1 MRRAS
6 CPVVTHLL
14 LLLLLLLL
22 VIVTEVL
29 CLRRH
34 VDMLIRAMTS
44 RHDQDARHGPARPP
58 ARPLAGRDREKTDYK
73 RQISAEAPATNRQAS
88 GKR

>member
-14 LLLLLLLL
+14 LLLV

-34 VDMLIRAMTS
+34 VDMLLIRTMTS
-44 RHDQDARHGPARPP
+44 RHDQDARHGHARPP
-58 ARPLAGRDREKTDYK
+58 ARTHAGRDREKTDYK